1 MEVKVEDLSF
11 NELIDLFK
19 AMQEFVEF
27 LETEENRRLLSQIC
41 DKRGKVLSGIAYD
54 KTRAKDNV
62 EQERESFWVSS

>member
-27 LETEENRRLLSQIC
+27 LETEE
-41 DKRGKVLSGIAYD
+41 DTEVEKRK
-54 KTRAKDNV
+54 K
-62 EQERESFWVSS
+62 